1 MAKVRPIWSHCLP
14 LFCSDDAEES
24 LREDII
30 LYDSHSGKWAPR
42 TWMATCPSKRWKR
55 HMDGASFHLGT
66 CFVKAAISIGL
77 AHRNLRSK
85 TSMLAQVLQIF
96 WGKEHLVKNRVIST
110 LDKIIYYIG
119 TFLQGSTKPLFT
131 SQNRVETSWK
141 QTRLLERVTGCL
153 DIGGFSCLGTP
164 DLYL

>member
-1 MAKVRPIWSHCLP
+1 
-14 LFCSDDAEES
+14 
-24 LREDII
+24 
-30 LYDSHSGKWAPR
+30 
-42 TWMATCPSKRWKR
+42 
-55 HMDGASFHLGT
+55 MDGASFHLGT

-131 SQNRVETSWK
+131 SQNRVETS
-141 QTRLLERVTGCL
+141 
-153 DIGGFSCLGTP
+153 
-164 DLYL
+164 